1 MPASKLTDEVR
12 DKLVRAIEAGNYHEQ
27 AAQYAGI
34 SKETFYRW
42 RRKGEAGE
50 EPYASLLEELDAAE
64 AKAEVLLT
72 NAVSKAAISDW
83 RAADMQRKR
92 RWPDRWGDRI
102 DVRVMDRAWEEL
114 LDVIRERAD
123 PETYERV
130 LAILSSEGRDE
141 ALEGPV
147 ED

>member
-1 MPASKLTDEVR
+1 MAASKLTDEVR
-12 DKLVRAIEAGNYHEQ
+12 EKLIRAIRAGNYHEQ

-42 RRKGEAGE
+42 RRQGEAGT
-50 EPYASLLEELDAAE
+50 EPYASLLEELDEAEAAAE
-64 AKAEVLLT
+64 VGLTATISQAAK
-72 NAVSKAAISDW
+72 SDW
-83 RAADMQRKR
+83 RAADTQRKR

-114 LDVIRERAD
+114 LDVLRERAD

-130 LAILSSEGRDE
+130 LAILSSEGGEGE
-141 ALEGPV
+141 ATEPLPH
-147 ED
+147 